1 MIRLHQTRYKNVEKR
16 LFPGGKKRVAG
27 LKGNDEKSEISF
39 VARGVPPCTEKHLAY
54 LTETPSSCPLNI
66 TKILTQLH
74 ARLKFQTIPVLNI
87 SRKQARFR

>member
-1 MIRLHQTRYKNVEKR
+1 MEKDCISW
-16 LFPGGKKRVAG
+16 GEKRVAD

-39 VARGVPPCTEKHLAY
+39 VARGVPSCTEKHLAY